1 MVTDSLVR
9 ERKPLLE
16 EWEWQ
21 FDGACRDADPNLF
34 FHPENE
40 RGFAR
45 QRRAEA
51 AKRFCQDCPV
61 CDVCRTHALT
71 SWEPFG
77 VWGGL
82 SEDERNALKEG
93 REHKRW

>member
-1 MVTDSLVR
+1 MTDSIVK
-9 ERKPLLE
+9 ERRPALE

-21 FDGACRDADPNLF
+21 YSGLCRQADPNLF

-51 AKRFCQDCPV
+51 AKRYCARCPV
-61 CDVCRTHALT
+61 REHCRQHAL
-71 SWEPFG
+71 SVREPFG

-82 SEDERNALKEG
+82 SEDERNAILEG
-93 REHKRW
+93 RILRRR